1 MPHATGE
8 EQPNRFS
15 RRSLKFAVH
24 IMLVVIASCNV
35 PDKILLLAEF
45 IFCGGKMCKFSTLC
59 DRLFRLSVF
68 LLNVLS
74 VLCGMSA
81 QNRVKVSNDHFPR
94 FSSTTVILSLF

>member
-1 MPHATGE
+1 MPHTTGE

-68 LLNVLS
+68 LLNLLS